1 MLESDATF
9 AVEKKGF
16 RYAPNT
22 VVNANPCCGIPTV
35 LVGNAKLVDKRPGI
49 RLLVLDIDPDERNL
63 AFLICFPGGFQNR
76 RFVPTG
82 RAPGRPEI
90 DQYRPAAEFLKPN
103 SSAVKE
109 HQVKRR
115 RLPTDERRADIARIA
130 CEAECQ
136 KPDERYRQPNHDCQ
150 AADLFNPHPAFSTA

>member
-22 VVNANPCCGIPTV
+22 VVNGNPCCGIPTV
-35 LVGNAKLVDKRPGI
+35 LVGNSELLDKRPGVP
-49 RLLVLDIDPDERNL
+49 LVVLDIDPYKHDI
-63 AFLICFPGGFQNR
+63 AFLECFPCGFQSGGFC
-76 RFVPTG
+76 PTG
-82 RAPGRPEI
+82 RAPRGPEI

-115 RLPTDERRADIARIA
+115 RLPTNERRADIARVA
-130 CEAECQ
+130 CEAEGQ
-136 KPDERYRQPNHDCQ
+136 KPDGPDNDPHHDCQ
-150 AADLFNPHPAFSTA
+150 AADLFNLHPASSTA